1 MTNVIYTTPTRIVIA
16 GLCSLIP
23 GVRTSFTQIPRM
35 VQDAQL
41 PAMIVLPGPA
51 SFDNVIESV
60 QMVLETRIYQ
70 LVLLVQNAAF
80 GTSGD
85 LELQCDPFFK
95 SVRDFFF
102 ARPGLEELDTQGV
115 PKIPSVLNAKL
126 LGDNGLNIG
135 AFPFQGGSDT
145 PEYVQ
150 IIWRLQVQ
158 EIVPVNFAD

>member
-1 MTNVIYTTPTRIVIA
+1 MTVLTTVPTRIIIA
-16 GLCSLIP
+16 GLCSHIP
-23 GVRTSFTQIPRM
+23 GVVTAFTQIPRM
-35 VQDAQL
+35 IQDAQL
-41 PAMIVLPGPA
+41 PEMIVLPGPA
-51 SFDNVIESV
+51 TYDIQVESSE
-60 QMVLETRIYQ
+60 MVLETRLYQ

-95 SVRDFFF
+95 SVRDFFL

-126 LGDNGLNIG
+126 LGDSGLNIG
-135 AFPFQGGSDT
+135 SFPFQGGSDT

-158 EIVPVNFAD
+158 EIAPVTYAD